1 MTRLQS
7 FWTKIFQFF
16 FLLPFEGAKPVFSQI
31 LDWSAAMYAEF
42 TLIVMRRVEQDFAPR
57 LKPLI
62 EKAEQSGKMPAEVQP
77 LMDEIKNP
85 TAPIG
90 ALLANSVGGGT
101 VGGIVSSTIGPY
113 LLLLQYEMQRLAN
126 QARWD
131 PATGLAVV
139 YRRPDKEELV
149 NSDLRDQGWTAERI
163 SLLKDVART
172 RLVED
177 LCVELRRREVY
188 TKEVYQESMH
198 WLGYEAKEAEDY
210 YTAKEAWPGIS
221 DLVRMAVREAF
232 TPEIAEKFGQYQ
244 DLPPE
249 FMARAKKIGLPED
262 YAKAFWAAHWELPSV
277 QMGYDMLH
285 RGIITQDEL
294 KLLLR
299 ALDIMPFW
307 RDKLINLSYSPFTR
321 VDIRRMHKVGILT
334 EAQVLQSYKDIGY
347 NDEKAKAL
355 TDFTIALNSPVDKT
369 AEKELVRSEMVA
381 AYKKGLIPEAELRT
395 WLTANGY
402 APDEVELLVKLA
414 STALATTTKDL
425 TQAQVKALYQKGL
438 RTKAEVTAWLKT
450 YNYTDAQVNSL
461 LTLWEWT
468 KAGSD
473 KDPSR
478 TDLDKF
484 YLDGIIDEATWRAY
498 MAGLGYDTGVIAWYW
513 EELQGQGAQVTG
525 PVDVS
530 KVKELT
536 LAQLKSLYTLG
547 LRTRAQITPFLT
559 AMKYDAQGIALLYD
573 LWDWEK
579 PASDRIPSRTDY
591 DNYLAA
597 EIIDINQWSDGY
609 TLLGYDMQFQEWQ
622 FAYLVTKGKVPE

>member
-7 FWTKIFQFF
+7 FFYKIFYLIFF
-16 FLLPFEGAKPVFSQI
+16 IPMEGMKPVFSTI

-42 TLIVMRRVEQDFAPR
+42 VLIVMRRVESDFAPK
-57 LKPLI
+57 LKLLI
-62 EKAEQSGKMPAEVQP
+62 EKAESTGKVTPEVQP
-77 LMDEIKNP
+77 LLDELKNP
-85 TAPIG
+85 SAPIG
-90 ALLANSVGGGT
+90 ALLGNAVGGGVT
-101 VGGIVSSTIGPY
+101 GGLVSSTIGPF

-131 PATGLAVV
+131 PSTGLAVV

-188 TKEVYQESMH
+188 TEALYLESMH
-198 WLGYEAKEAEDY
+198 WLGYEAKEAQDY

-249 FMARAKKIGLPED
+249 FLARAKKIGLPED
-262 YAKAFWAAHWELPSV
+262 YAKAFWAAHWDLPSV
-277 QMGYDMLH
+277 QMGFDMVH

-307 RDKLINLSYSPFTR
+307 RDKLINLSYAPFTR
-321 VDIRRMHKVGILT
+321 VDIRRMHKFGILT

-347 NDEKAKAL
+347 SDEKAKAL
-355 TDFTIALNSPVDKT
+355 TDFTIALNSDT
-369 AEKELVRSEMVA
+369 ATGSDKELAKSEVVSL
-381 AYKKGLIPEAELRT
+381 YKKRIITEDQARTRLADLKYTDDDIALILDLAE
-395 WLTANGY
+395 WTA
-402 APDEVELLVKLA
+402 DA
-414 STALATTTKDL
+414 STKEL
-425 TQAQVKALYQKGL
+425 TVSQVKALYQKGL
-438 RTKAEVTAWLKT
+438 ATKDQVTQFLTALK
-450 YNYTDAQVNSL
+450 YSAAAANNM
-461 LTLWEWT
+461 LTLWGWET
-468 KAGSD
+468 PQDVKLPA
-473 KDPSR
+473 R
-478 TDLDKF
+478 TDLDQF
-484 YLDGIIDEATWRAY
+484 YTNGLIDEATWRAE
-498 MAGLGYDTGVIAWYW
+498 MGKQQYDPVYIDLYFR
-513 EELQGQGAQVTG
+513 ELQAELSAQGTQPAA
-525 PVDVS
+525 D
-530 KVKELT
+530 KVKDLT
-536 LAQLKSLYTLG
+536 QAQLKDLYTLG
-547 LRTRAQITPFLT
+547 LRTRAQITPFLSAMGFKAEAIT
-559 AMKYDAQGIALLYD
+559 ALYD

-579 PASDRIPSRTDY
+579 PAATRLPSRTDY

-597 EIIDINQWSDGY
+597 GVIDVYQWSDGY